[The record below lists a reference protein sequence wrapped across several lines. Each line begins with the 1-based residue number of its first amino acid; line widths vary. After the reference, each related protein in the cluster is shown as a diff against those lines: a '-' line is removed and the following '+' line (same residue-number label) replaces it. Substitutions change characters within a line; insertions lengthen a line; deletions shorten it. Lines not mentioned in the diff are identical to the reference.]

1 MKHYKRIISAMTAA
15 AVALSAFSL
24 TALAR
29 DITIGC
35 KNSSENPNITL
46 TLSDDTYE
54 SEYYSYSL
62 EESSNCAV
70 ITGYSGNDSVV
81 NIPQTLGGNPVQSS
95 MRRKRPQQ
103 PTAAA

>member
-1 MKHYKRIISAMTAA
+1 MKYYKRIIAAMTAA

-46 TLSDDTYE
+46 TLSDNTYE
-54 SEYYSYSL
+54 SGCYSYSV
-62 EESSNCAV
+62 EENSNCAV
-70 ITGYSGNDSVV
+70 CSLPRKTQKTDKQNTKKPPEDS
-81 NIPQTLGGNPVQSS
+81 LLW
-95 MRRKRPQQ
+95 RF
-103 PTAAA
+103 